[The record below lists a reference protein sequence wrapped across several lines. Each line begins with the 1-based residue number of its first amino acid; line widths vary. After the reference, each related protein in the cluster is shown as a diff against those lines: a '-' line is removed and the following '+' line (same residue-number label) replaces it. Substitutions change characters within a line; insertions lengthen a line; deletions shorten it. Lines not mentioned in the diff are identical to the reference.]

1 MTVQA
6 IGSLTSPVANPS
18 FALSSQLM
26 PNIRDFTSALRQRPG
41 VDAVLVLGR
50 DGLLI
55 EGFAAPGLNNEDLAA
70 RVPALVAEAETL
82 GRATVQGALN
92 TAILEHQKGYAIV
105 AALADDT
112 LLLILLRPSADLGGL
127 LFDVRRYRGNIASLI

>member
-1 MTVQA
+1 
-6 IGSLTSPVANPS
+6 
-18 FALSSQLM
+18 M

-70 RVPALVAEAETL
+70 RVPALVAEAEAL
-82 GRATVQGALN
+82 GKETVQGALN

-105 AALADDT
+105 ASLADDT

>member
-1 MTVQA
+1 
-6 IGSLTSPVANPS
+6 
-18 FALSSQLM
+18 M

-55 EGFAAPGLNNEDLAA
+55 EGFAAPGLKNEDLAA
-70 RVPALVAEAETL
+70 GVPALVAEAEAL
-82 GRATVQGALN
+82 GKATVQGALN

-105 AALADDT
+105 ASLADDT

>member
-1 MTVQA
+1 
-6 IGSLTSPVANPS
+6 
-18 FALSSQLM
+18 M

-41 VDAVLVLGR
+41 VDAVLILGK

-70 RVPALVAEAETL
+70 RVPALVSEAESL
-82 GRATVQGALN
+82 GLATIQGPMN
-92 TAILEHQKGYAIV
+92 TAILEHQKGYAII

-112 LLLILLRPSADLGGL
+112 LLRQSADLGGL

>member
-1 MTVQA
+1 
-6 IGSLTSPVANPS
+6 
-18 FALSSQLM
+18 M

-55 EGFAAPGLNNEDLAA
+55 EGFAAPGLNNDDLAA
-70 RVPALVAEAETL
+70 RVPALVSEAESL
-82 GRATVQGALN
+82 GKAASHGGLA
-92 TAILEHQKGYAIV
+92 TAILEHDKGYSIV
-105 AALADDT
+105 AALADET
-112 LLLILLRPSADLGGL
+112 LLLLLLRPSADLGGL

>member
-6 IGSLTSPVANPS
+6 IAVLDFTSSLRNFFLT
-18 FALSSQLM
+18 M

-41 VDAVLVLGR
+41 VDAVLVLGK

-55 EGFAAPGLNNEDLAA
+55 EGFAAPGLNTEDLAA
-70 RVPALVAEAETL
+70 RVPAVVSEAESL
-82 GRATVQGALN
+82 GRSTLQGALN

-105 AALADDT
+105 AALADET
-112 LLLILLRPSADLGGL
+112 LLLVLLRPSADLGGL

>member
-1 MTVQA
+1 
-6 IGSLTSPVANPS
+6 
-18 FALSSQLM
+18 M

-70 RVPALVAEAETL
+70 RAPAVVSEAESLGKAAMQGTL
-82 GRATVQGALN
+82 A
-92 TAILEHQKGYAIV
+92 TAILEHDKGYAIV
-105 AALADDT
+105 ASLADDT
-112 LLLILLRPSADLGGL
+112 LLLLLLRPSADLGGL